1 MSANKYLIVKG
12 KEGLGNRIFSA
23 LTGIVYAQLSGRKLI
38 IDWSDHI
45 YSNDGTNVFD
55 RIFNCSMNCPTQDI
69 PETDSIN
76 PAVWCGNLH
85 RSVYE
90 MDKLDE
96 NITNNI
102 ESRLKFS
109 IDPANLHYD
118 EDILIMWSPSNR
130 VGQLRA
136 HFNGKLEELSS
147 LTTDNI
153 SRKLLSEDLKLHP
166 SIRVRVD
173 RFKLER
179 FNKAT
184 VGVHVRYTDKTVI
197 LSNIQKILQRL
208 RKRIPDLQVFL
219 STDNENIKTMFEQ
232 KYPGI
237 ITTPHWY
244 SKQGMPIHGN
254 QNCPDPTES
263 CIEALID
270 LYLLAECDYLI
281 VDTTSSF
288 SYMANLLT
296 KAPNSCIFDV
306 KPGEKLLPRLRK
318 FDKRLRNK
326 LRSFIYGPA
335 LLGRFLSTK

>member
-12 KEGLGNRIFSA
+12 KEGLGNRLFSA

-45 YSNDGTNVFD
+45 YSSDGTNIFNIV
-55 RIFNCSMNCPTQDI
+55 FNCSMNCPTQDV

-76 PAVWCGNLH
+76 PAVWRGNLH

-90 MDKLDE
+90 MDKLDG

-109 IDPANLHYD
+109 IDPAKLQYD
-118 EDILIMWSPSNR
+118 EEILIMWSPSNR
-130 VGQLRA
+130 IGQLREQYNSRFPEFA
-136 HFNGKLEELSS
+136 S
-147 LTTDNI
+147 LTTDSI
-153 SRKLLSEDLKLHP
+153 SRGLLKEYLILSP
-166 SIRVRVD
+166 PIRERVV

-184 VGVHVRYTDKTVI
+184 VGVHVRYTDKTVM
-197 LSNIQKILQRL
+197 LSNIQKRLQRL
-208 RKRIPDLQVFL
+208 RKRMPDLQIFL
-219 STDNENIKTMFEQ
+219 STDNEDIKTMFEQ
-232 KYPGI
+232 KYPSV

-244 SKQGMPIHGN
+244 PKRGMSIHGN
-254 QNCPDPTES
+254 QYCPDPTES

-288 SYMANLLT
+288 SYMAKLLT
-296 KAPNSCIFDV
+296 KAPNSCLFDV

-318 FDKRLRNK
+318 FNKRLRTRFR
-326 LRSFIYGPA
+326 LFIFGPA
-335 LLGRFLSTK
+335 LLGRFLRT